1 MDKTR
6 SDMKDKRLEI
16 LQKVAEGTITPE
28 QAHNEL
34 WDLSSVSNS
43 FAWHEVEEFGRKSFY
58 DGREVERYNEH
69 GLAIFKRPTW
79 NDYMRELDSK

>member
-1 MDKTR
+1 
-6 SDMKDKRLEI
+6 MKDKRLEI
-16 LQKVAEGTITPE
+16 LQKVADRTITPE

-58 DGREVERYNEH
+58 DGRVVERYNEH
-69 GLAIFKRPTW
+69 GMAIFKRPTW
-79 NDYMRELDSK
+79 NGYMRELDSK